1 MSGLN
6 NRMQLWTLESKME
19 VLEGLASPEAKI
31 SPWLA
36 EDCLL
41 SAPHKAISLRA
52 HNPSDSSSSY
62 RDPSPIEFRPPLTLI
77 TCI

>member
-41 SAPHKAISLRA
+41 SAPSQGHFSMCTQ
-52 HNPSDSSSSY
+52 P
-62 RDPSPIEFRPPLTLI
+62 
-77 TCI
+77 